1 MTKEKIVVCVL
12 VIAALLFAGSFSS
25 IAFNVIQSGEAAGG
39 RVSNDCVPL
48 SASGNN
54 VYVSW
59 VSNKT
64 GNWDVMFRVSDDN
77 GKSFGDKINLSNTP
91 NSTSLDPHIAAY
103 GDNVYVSWHDNQTG
117 NWDTYVKTSK
127 DRGQTFGD
135 IIKINGTG
143 IMPQTD
149 KIGVYPG
156 LDPLE
161 DVPLEATH
169 VAAFGDNVYVT
180 SWDKKTGNWEVF
192 LARST
197 DNGETFG
204 DSVNLSNT
212 TDTRSD
218 AAHIFALEDNVYM
231 TWWETSKN
239 GTTVPVFRA
248 SNDNGE
254 TFGPVLKL
262 PANGTIGEG

>member
-1 MTKEKIVVCVL
+1 MTKEKIGACVL
-12 VIAALLFAGSFSS
+12 VIAVLLFAGSFSS

-59 VSNKT
+59 VSN
-64 GNWDVMFRVSDDN
+64 
-77 GKSFGDKINLSNTP
+77 
-91 NSTSLDPHIAAY
+91 
-103 GDNVYVSWHDNQTG
+103 QTG

-143 IMPQTD
+143 TMPQTD

-169 VAAFGDNVYVT
+169 VTAYGDNVYVT

-212 TDTRSD
+212 TDKRSD
-218 AAHIFALEDNVYM
+218 AAHIYALEDNVYL
-231 TWWETSKN
+231 TW
-239 GTTVPVFRA
+239 
-248 SNDNGE
+248 
-254 TFGPVLKL
+254 
-262 PANGTIGEG
+262 

>member
-1 MTKEKIVVCVL
+1 MVREL
-12 VIAALLFAGSFSS
+12 
-25 IAFNVIQSGEAAGG
+25 
-39 RVSNDCVPL
+39 
-48 SASGNN
+48 
-54 VYVSW
+54 
-59 VSNKT
+59 
-64 GNWDVMFRVSDDN
+64 
-77 GKSFGDKINLSNTP
+77 
-91 NSTSLDPHIAAY
+91 
-103 GDNVYVSWHDNQTG
+103 
-117 NWDTYVKTSK
+117 
-127 DRGQTFGD
+127 
-135 IIKINGTG
+135 
-143 IMPQTD
+143 PQTD

-161 DVPLEATH
+161 ATH
-169 VAAFGDNVYVT
+169 VAAYGDNVYVT

-239 GTTVPVFRA
+239 GTTIPVFRA
-248 SNDNGE
+248 TSNNGE
-254 TFGPVLKL
+254 TFGPLLKL
-262 PANGTIGEG
+262 ANNGTIVQEEEEEEEG

>member
-1 MTKEKIVVCVL
+1 MTKEKIGAFVL
-12 VIAALLFAGSFSS
+12 VIAVLLFAGSFSS

-143 IMPQTD
+143 TCHKQI
-149 KIGVYPG
+149 KLEYI
-156 LDPLE
+156 LDW
-161 DVPLEATH
+161 TH
-169 VAAFGDNVYVT
+169 L
-180 SWDKKTGNWEVF
+180 KMC
-192 LARST
+192 
-197 DNGETFG
+197 
-204 DSVNLSNT
+204 
-212 TDTRSD
+212 
-218 AAHIFALEDNVYM
+218 H
-231 TWWETSKN
+231 
-239 GTTVPVFRA
+239 
-248 SNDNGE
+248 
-254 TFGPVLKL
+254 LKL
-262 PANGTIGEG
+262 HM

>member
-1 MTKEKIVVCVL
+1 
-12 VIAALLFAGSFSS
+12 
-25 IAFNVIQSGEAAGG
+25 
-39 RVSNDCVPL
+39 
-48 SASGNN
+48 
-54 VYVSW
+54 
-59 VSNKT
+59 
-64 GNWDVMFRVSDDN
+64 
-77 GKSFGDKINLSNTP
+77 
-91 NSTSLDPHIAAY
+91 
-103 GDNVYVSWHDNQTG
+103 
-117 NWDTYVKTSK
+117 
-127 DRGQTFGD
+127 
-135 IIKINGTG
+135 
-143 IMPQTD
+143 MPQTN

-169 VAAFGDNVYVT
+169 VAAYGDNVYVT

-212 TDTRSD
+212 TDKRSD
-218 AAHIFALEDNVYM
+218 AAHIYALEDNVYL

-248 SNDNGE
+248 SNNNGE
-254 TFGPVLKL
+254 TFGPGTKSSCQWYYWRRINFLL
-262 PANGTIGEG
+262 TLATIWTDHNNGLGR

>member
-1 MTKEKIVVCVL
+1 MTKEKIGAFVL
-12 VIAALLFAGSFSS
+12 VIAVLLFAGSFSS

-59 VSNKT
+59 VSN
-64 GNWDVMFRVSDDN
+64 
-77 GKSFGDKINLSNTP
+77 
-91 NSTSLDPHIAAY
+91 
-103 GDNVYVSWHDNQTG
+103 QTG

-143 IMPQTD
+143 TMPQTD

-197 DNGETFG
+197 GNGETLG

-218 AAHIFALEDNVYM
+218 AAHIYALEDNVYM

-239 GTTVPVFRA
+239 GTTIPVFRA
-248 SNDNGE
+248 SNNYGE

>member
-1 MTKEKIVVCVL
+1 MLYNPEK
-12 VIAALLFAGSFSS
+12 
-25 IAFNVIQSGEAAGG
+25 QAGG

-143 IMPQTD
+143 TMPQTD

-192 LARST
+192 LARM
-197 DNGETFG
+197 
-204 DSVNLSNT
+204 
-212 TDTRSD
+212 
-218 AAHIFALEDNVYM
+218 Y
-231 TWWETSKN
+231 
-239 GTTVPVFRA
+239 
-248 SNDNGE
+248 
-254 TFGPVLKL
+254 
-262 PANGTIGEG
+262 

>member
-1 MTKEKIVVCVL
+1 MTKEKICACVV
-12 VIAALLFAGSFSS
+12 VIAVLLFAGSFSS

-54 VYVSW
+54 VYVSR

-64 GNWDVMFRVSDDN
+64 GNWDVMFSHLAIRLTWA
-77 GKSFGDKINLSNTP
+77 ILP

-143 IMPQTD
+143 IMPQID

-156 LDPLE
+156 LHPLE

-169 VAAFGDNVYVT
+169 VAAYGDNVYVT

-212 TDTRSD
+212 TDKSSD
-218 AAHIFALEDNVYM
+218 AAHNFALADNLYM

-262 PANGTIGEG
+262 PTNGTIGEG